1 MRMKRHLE
9 SLLLMCLLAVF
20 FVSTASALE
29 YDFDPPDDYLYGRPT
44 SQDVIYEAED
54 MNVNRSKTAALIPP
68 GFGTPTSYLPGSG
81 EYLTPNLAPGGMD
94 GGLVNSVGGMDYS
107 SLPSADG
114 SSISSIPGSG
124 DVTIITGFDLQ
135 SSGSSGYTEVSN
147 DLYYSDGS
155 LGTLEI
161 PSIGV
166 NARIVQGTDSAAL
179 AKGIGHFTDTSIWS
193 GNVCLAA
200 HNRGTN
206 AIFGKIHTLSAGD
219 TIILTTQ
226 LGTRTY
232 SVTSVEKVSETD
244 SSGTAST
251 ARNQITLY
259 TCVRDESDFRW
270 CVTAVELV

>member
-9 SLLLMCLLAVF
+9 SLLLMCLLAAF
-20 FVSTASALE
+20 FVSPAFALE
-29 YDFDPPDDYLYGRPT
+29 YDFDPPDDPLYGRPT
-44 SQDVIYEAED
+44 SQDVIYEEED
-54 MNVNRSKTAALIPP
+54 VNVNRSKTAALIPP
-68 GFGTPTSYLPGSG
+68 GFGTPTSYLRGSG
-81 EYLTPNLAPGGMD
+81 EYLTPNLAPGAMD
-94 GGLVNSVGGMDYS
+94 GGLVNSVGGMDYT

-114 SSISSIPGSG
+114 PSISSIPDGS
-124 DVTIITGFDLQ
+124 DITVITGFDLQ
-135 SSGSSGYTEVSN
+135 NSGSSGYTEVTS
-147 DLYYSDGS
+147 DLYYSNGS
-155 LGTLEI
+155 LVTLEI

-166 NARIVQGTDSAAL
+166 NSKIVQGTDSAAL
-179 AKGIGHFTDTSIWS
+179 EKGIGHFTDNSIWS

-232 SVTSVEKVSETD
+232 SVTSVEKISETD
-244 SSGTAST
+244 NRGTAPP

-259 TCVRDESDFRW
+259 TCVENQPDFRW
-270 CVTAVELV
+270 CVKAVEIV